1 MIFMIL
7 LIHLHKFLYTFHL
20 ERKRNNP
27 RINILLQ
34 LNRNA
39 GLLRRCGVEIAGV
52 WDKPVERVC
61 SSFCILHPTSMSTT
75 TNSIRKRT
83 KL

>member
-1 MIFMIL
+1 MIFMIQ

-20 ERKRNNP
+20 GRKRNNP

-39 GLLRRCGVEIAGV
+39 GLLRSCGVAVAEV
-52 WDKPVERVC
+52 
-61 SSFCILHPTSMSTT
+61 
-75 TNSIRKRT
+75 
-83 KL
+83 